1 MLTEQENYSGR
12 SQGWIVSDPLLTRA
26 EEEVAECLADGK
38 TCVGTA
44 EWLGSSK
51 KTIYNQ
57 IVSIAAKL
65 NASGLNPN
73 EMKPYQLVAR
83 WAWLRRERRKRTA

>member
-1 MLTEQENYSGR
+1 MT
-12 SQGWIVSDPLLTRA
+12 DPVLTRA
-26 EEEVAECLADGK
+26 EKEVAECLADGK

-65 NASGLNPN
+65 EAANLNPN
-73 EMKPYQLVAR
+73 DMKPYQLVAR
-83 WAWLRRERRKRTA
+83 WAWLRREKKKMSA